1 MANVVY
7 APEAE
12 NDISHIVDVIAR
24 DNPNAARNWLTK
36 LRGTCDTL
44 STQPNIGEM
53 RADLG
58 VRGCRSFSFGN
69 YVLFFRAVENG
80 IEVARVIHG
89 SRDLRNM

>member
-24 DNPNAARNWLTK
+24 DNPNAARKWLAK

-44 STQPNIGEM
+44 STQPTGGEM
-53 RADLG
+53 RTDLG
-58 VRGCRSFSFGN
+58 VPGCRSFSFGN
-69 YVLFFRAVENG
+69 YVLFFRVVDDG